1 MVMSFPA
8 QNARG
13 CYCYILKLLN
23 INVNSFLT
31 VYLGIQNRK
40 ILEDLE
46 LKKQLLLKT
55 GAVPTPPTNP
65 HPTTPVRIKI
75 ILDDQNVYLTII
87 YHLYNII

>member
-13 CYCYILKLLN
+13 IKCCTILKLHY
-23 INVNSFLT
+23 INLFSSLIL
-31 VYLGIQNRK
+31 YSGIQNRK

-55 GAVPTPPTNP
+55 GAVPTPPTIS
-65 HPTTPVRIKI
+65 HPTTPV
-75 ILDDQNVYLTII
+75 
-87 YHLYNII
+87 